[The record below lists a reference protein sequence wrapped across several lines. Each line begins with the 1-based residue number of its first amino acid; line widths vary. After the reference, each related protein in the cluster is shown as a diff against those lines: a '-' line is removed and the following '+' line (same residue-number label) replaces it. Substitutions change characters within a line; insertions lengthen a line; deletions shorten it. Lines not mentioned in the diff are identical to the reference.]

1 MSIFPQE
8 CATVKASSGHRACVY
23 HCLTRDFSTLHC
35 MSCTH
40 TNAGKSGQ
48 VLDHANRTT
57 ASEARGTHVLPI
69 ADDAAAAKGTLLRL
83 KLIALR

>member
-1 MSIFPQE
+1 MVSIFPQE

-23 HCLTRDFSTLHC
+23 HCLTRDFST
-35 MSCTH
+35 MSCMH

-69 ADDAAAAKGTLLRL
+69 ADDAAAAKGTSLRL